1 MASST
6 ALKMA
11 IQFLSCST
19 HPHKSI
25 EGAEPMKTLVV
36 WLAGIAS
43 TLIILS
49 FVTNAL
55 ALIFKPRQAQ
65 A

>member
-1 MASST
+1 
-6 ALKMA
+6 
-11 IQFLSCST
+11 
-19 HPHKSI
+19 
-25 EGAEPMKTLVV
+25 MKTLVV

-49 FVTNAL
+49 FMTNAL